1 MPYLTKDPQ
10 QTADPHIPGSGHGAG
25 NGGAGGH
32 RTTTVE
38 RGAFCLARCSCGWS
52 GPARRARSQA
62 RTDAGRH
69 SGDDG

>member
-1 MPYLTKDPQ
+1 MTQDPQ
-10 QTADPHIPGSGHGAG
+10 QTAEAARAG
-25 NGGAGGH
+25 DGTTADH

-62 RTDAGRH
+62 RTDAERH
-69 SGDDG
+69 VGDDRRHPDDDR